1 MINQPM
7 KQRTLMVNI
16 AVLRPNL
23 SAMGPEK
30 MHPKGVAS
38 DAMLAAEHQKLAHL
52 NWTTFCHLPNH
63 DASSLFKAY
72 GFVESVRN
80 GSDTAEKPRLMLGAM
95 LEKFVNRP
103 KST

>member
-38 DAMLAAEHQKLAHL
+38 DAMLA
-52 NWTTFCHLPNH
+52 NH